1 MKTKNALIRLFSLAF
16 ALLFA
21 FTAVLPAFAEEDEE
35 PTEGETE
42 TMLSSQSV
50 VTSYEIK
57 YPAGKIEKDRLASI
71 EVNVKNLQLKT
82 EDCGTIDITR
92 TVDSFKDGRASVKVT
107 SSPGQ
112 LLTFTVTFINLVY
125 TGRGQS
131 LDFIV
136 LYKGTGLPHENL
148 SVTVGECVE
157 YTEPVTEEVTKKE
170 PDAPNIVI
178 NRSDIGTVKPGDAF
192 TVTVTFNNLSS
203 TAATDAVATFE
214 PSEGLAINEKS
225 FSKTVGKI
233 AGKGS
238 AKITVNLK
246 ALPSAASASQTLSVN
261 LKYNYA
267 ALTATAQGTADEK
280 LNIPLAISGEA
291 GQSGNAATPNII
303 VSNYSYGGSPIAAGD
318 TFSLSVTFK
327 NTSAKLPVDNIV
339 MSLETGE
346 NLSITSSSNTFYFSS
361 LPAGGSKTQTVEMQ
375 VPANAAVTGAKA
387 DISFK
392 YEYVLNGERAS
403 SSASESLSIPVY
415 LPDRFSVTE
424 PEAVFSTVGEE
435 TDISLP
441 YVNRGKGE
449 ISNVEA
455 VIEFDSPD
463 SATCEMPKQNLGNFE
478 AGKSGTI
485 DFFFTP
491 NMAGE
496 MSVKLIINY
505 EDEMTQPK
513 SIEIPLTFTV
523 EDMIMPIDEPEYPG
537 EYEEPEESGNAKKI
551 VLICAVAA
559 VLAAVIVTVIIIVLK
574 KKKKAKVEIPDS
586 FDWEDANQTN
596 QR

>member
-523 EDMIMPIDEPEYPG
+523 EDMIMPSDEPEYPG

-551 VLICAVAA
+551 VLICAVVA

>member
-42 TMLSSQSV
+42 AMLSSQSV

-523 EDMIMPIDEPEYPG
+523 EDMIMPSDEPEYPG

>member
-455 VIEFDSPD
+455 VIKFDSPD

-523 EDMIMPIDEPEYPG
+523 EDMIMPSDEPEYPG

>member
-1 MKTKNALIRLFSLAF
+1 MKTKNALIKLFSLAF

-21 FTAVLPAFAEEDEE
+21 FTAALPAFAEEDEE

-57 YPAGKIEKDRLASI
+57 YPSGKIEKDRLASI

-327 NTSAKLPVDNIV
+327 NTSAKLSVDNIV

-523 EDMIMPIDEPEYPG
+523 EDMIMPSDEPEYPG

>member
-1 MKTKNALIRLFSLAF
+1 MKTKNALIKLFSLAF

-21 FTAVLPAFAEEDEE
+21 FTAALPAFAEEDEE

-42 TMLSSQSV
+42 AMLSSQSV

-57 YPAGKIEKDRLASI
+57 YPSGKIEKDRLASI

-523 EDMIMPIDEPEYPG
+523 EDMIMPSDEPEYPG

>member
-1 MKTKNALIRLFSLAF
+1 MKTKNALIKLFSLAF

-21 FTAVLPAFAEEDEE
+21 FTAALPAFAEEDEE

-42 TMLSSQSV
+42 AMLSSQSV

-57 YPAGKIEKDRLASI
+57 YPSGKIEKDRLASI

-157 YTEPVTEEVTKKE
+157 YTEPVTEEVTQKE
-170 PDAPNIVI
+170 PDAPNIII

-246 ALPSAASASQTLSVN
+246 ALPSAASASQTLSVS

-291 GQSGNAATPNII
+291 VQSGNAATPNII

-346 NLSITSSSNTFYFSS
+346 NLSITSSSNTFYFNS

-523 EDMIMPIDEPEYPG
+523 EDMIMPSDEPEYPG

>member
-170 PDAPNIVI
+170 PDAPNIII

-455 VIEFDSPD
+455 VIKFDSPD

-523 EDMIMPIDEPEYPG
+523 EDMIMPSDEPEYPG

>member
-1 MKTKNALIRLFSLAF
+1 MKTKNALIKLFSLAF

-21 FTAVLPAFAEEDEE
+21 FTAALPAFAEEDEE

-42 TMLSSQSV
+42 AMLSSQSV

-57 YPAGKIEKDRLASI
+57 YPSGKIEKDRLASI

-455 VIEFDSPD
+455 VIKFDSPD

-523 EDMIMPIDEPEYPG
+523 EDMIMPSDEPEYPG

>member
-1 MKTKNALIRLFSLAF
+1 MKTKNALIKLFSLAF
-16 ALLFA
+16 ALLLA
-21 FTAVLPAFAEEDEE
+21 FTAALPAFAEEDEE

-339 MSLETGE
+339 MALETGE
-346 NLSITSSSNTFYFSS
+346 NLSITSS
-361 LPAGGSKTQTVEMQ
+361 
-375 VPANAAVTGAKA
+375 
-387 DISFK
+387 
-392 YEYVLNGERAS
+392 
-403 SSASESLSIPVY
+403 
-415 LPDRFSVTE
+415 
-424 PEAVFSTVGEE
+424 
-435 TDISLP
+435 
-441 YVNRGKGE
+441 
-449 ISNVEA
+449 
-455 VIEFDSPD
+455 
-463 SATCEMPKQNLGNFE
+463 
-478 AGKSGTI
+478 
-485 DFFFTP
+485 
-491 NMAGE
+491 
-496 MSVKLIINY
+496 
-505 EDEMTQPK
+505 
-513 SIEIPLTFTV
+513 
-523 EDMIMPIDEPEYPG
+523 
-537 EYEEPEESGNAKKI
+537 
-551 VLICAVAA
+551 
-559 VLAAVIVTVIIIVLK
+559 
-574 KKKKAKVEIPDS
+574 
-586 FDWEDANQTN
+586 
-596 QR
+596 

>member
-246 ALPSAASASQTLSVN
+246 ALPSAASASQTLSVS

-523 EDMIMPIDEPEYPG
+523 EDMIMPSDEPEYPG

>member
-178 NRSDIGTVKPGDAF
+178 DRSDIGTVKPGDAF

-291 GQSGNAATPNII
+291 GQSGKAATPNII

-523 EDMIMPIDEPEYPG
+523 EDMIMPSDEPEYPG

>member
-523 EDMIMPIDEPEYPG
+523 EDMIMPSDEPEYPG

>member
-1 MKTKNALIRLFSLAF
+1 MKTKNALIKLFSLAF

-21 FTAVLPAFAEEDEE
+21 FTAALPAFAEEDEE

-42 TMLSSQSV
+42 AMLSSQSV

-57 YPAGKIEKDRLASI
+57 YPSGKIEKDRLASI

-157 YTEPVTEEVTKKE
+157 YTEPVTEEVTQKE
-170 PDAPNIVI
+170 PDAPNIII

-327 NTSAKLPVDNIV
+327 NTSAKLSVDNIV

-523 EDMIMPIDEPEYPG
+523 EDMIMPSDEPEYPG

-551 VLICAVAA
+551 VLICAVVA